1 MAEILVRDLEAA
13 TVKRLKEKVRQHN
26 RSLQGEAKAILERA
40 ASVHTMDEARAV
52 ARRWQKRTARTN
64 RSDSVVLLRGDGER

>member
-13 TVKRLKEKVRQHN
+13 TVKRLKEKARQHN

-40 ASVHTMDEARAV
+40 ASVYTMDEARAV

-64 RSDSVVLLRGDGER
+64 RSDSADLLREDRER